1 MITPQDLLLEE
12 EPVYAESMS
21 ASIKHMI
28 TFGKR
33 RGQRVRFDYR
43 RDICPRLSSGGSL
56 SAYVDGF
63 SLHAGVNIRSH
74 RRDALEKLIG
84 YVARPTFICKKAE

>member
-1 MITPQDLLLEE
+1 MQDHFLLHNL
-12 EPVYAESMS
+12 SK
-21 ASIKHMI
+21 I
-28 TFGKR
+28 R
-33 RGQRVRFDYR
+33 R
-43 RDICPRLSSGGSL
+43 SSDGSL

-84 YVARPTFICKKAE
+84 YVARPSLSVKRLSETDKGDIKYKFKKM